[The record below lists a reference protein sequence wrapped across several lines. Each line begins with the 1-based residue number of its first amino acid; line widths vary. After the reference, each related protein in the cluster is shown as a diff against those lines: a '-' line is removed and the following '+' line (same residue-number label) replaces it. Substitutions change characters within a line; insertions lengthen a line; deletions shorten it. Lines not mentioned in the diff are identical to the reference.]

1 MPLNHPRPRQRLA
14 LLVAALVAAPGLVA
28 CGSDDGPNVLTFW
41 QNPDTSGVVGRI
53 VDRCNQQANGRYVI
67 RRETLPNS
75 ADAQREQ
82 LVRRLA
88 AKDKTMNVVYMD
100 VVWAPEFAE
109 AKWILPFEG
118 ADETKATDDIL
129 EGPKVS
135 ATWKDKLY
143 AAPFSSNS
151 QLLWYRKSLAQRA
164 GIDPTAEN
172 FTWDELIDASAK
184 MPQDSRFVEIQGNR
198 YEGYMVWIN
207 ALISSAGGSILENV
221 DAGTNAKAGVD
232 SDAGRRAAEIIQKFA
247 KSPAAD
253 PGLPTALEESNRA
266 AFQNGAAWAM
276 LNWPYIYG
284 LGRENAGKDA
294 DFKAIFDDYGWA
306 RYPRV
311 DANTPSKPPIGGA
324 MIGVGAYTPA
334 AKRPLAF
341 EAVACITSAESQ
353 KQRMDTL
360 GEPATR
366 AAVYDDP
373 GILAK
378 YPFAPLIRDSIDQAA
393 PRPLSPFYND
403 VTIAVQRTWHPPGSV
418 NPSKTPKES
427 NDLIG
432 KALKGKVLL

>member
-1 MPLNHPRPRQRLA
+1 MNHPRPRHKLA
-14 LLVAALVAAPGLVA
+14 LFAAALIAAPALVA
-28 CGSDDGPNVLTFW
+28 CGSDDGANVLTFW
-41 QNPDTSGVVGRI
+41 QSPDSSGVVGEI
-53 VDRCNQQANGRYVI
+53 VEQCNQKANGRYTI

-88 AKDKTMNVVYMD
+88 AKDKTMNILFMD
-100 VVWAPEFAE
+100 VIWAPEFAE

-118 ADETKATDDIL
+118 DDEAKATDDIL
-129 EGPKVS
+129 EGPKTS
-135 ATWKDKLY
+135 ATWKGKLY

-164 GIDPTAEN
+164 GIDPQAEN
-172 FTWDELIDASAK
+172 FTWDQLIDASSK
-184 MPQDSRFVEIQGNR
+184 MPEGSRFVEIQGNR

-207 ALISSAGGSILENV
+207 GLISSAGGSILENV
-221 DAGTNAKAGVD
+221 DAGKNAKPGVN
-232 SDAGRRAAEIIQKFA
+232 SDAGRRAAEIIQKFT

-253 PGLPTALEESNRA
+253 FGLSTAIEETTRA
-266 AFQNGAAWAM
+266 AFQNGNAWAM
-276 LNWPYIYG
+276 LNWPYVYG
-284 LGRENAGKDA
+284 LGSENAGKDA
-294 DFKAIFDDYGWA
+294 NFKPIFDDYAWA

-311 DANTPSKPPIGGA
+311 DANKPSAPPIGGA
-324 MIGVGAYTPA
+324 MIGVGAYTPE
-334 AKRPLAF
+334 AKKPLAF
-341 EAVACITSAESQ
+341 EAAACITSRDSQ
-353 KQRMDTL
+353 RQRMLTL

-366 AAVYDDP
+366 ASIYDDRE
-373 GILAK
+373 ILDK

-403 VTIAVQRTWHPPGSV
+403 VTIAIQRTWHPPGSV
-418 NPSKTPKES
+418 NPAKTPKES

>member
-1 MPLNHPRPRQRLA
+1 MNHPRPRQKLA
-14 LLVAALVAAPGLVA
+14 LLLAALVAAPGLVA

-41 QNPDTSGVVGRI
+41 QSPDSSGVVGKI

-67 RRETLPNS
+67 KRETLPNS

-88 AKDKTMNVVYMD
+88 AKDKTMNVLFMD
-100 VVWAPEFAE
+100 VIWAPEFAE

-118 ADETKATDDIL
+118 EDEAKATADLL
-129 EGPKVS
+129 EGPKES
-135 ATWKDKLY
+135 ATWKGKLY

-151 QLLWYRKSLAQRA
+151 QLLWYRKSLAQQA
-164 GIDPTAEN
+164 GVDPTAEN
-172 FTWDELIDASAK
+172 FTWDDLIDASSK
-184 MPQDSRFVEIQGNR
+184 MPENSRFVEIQGNR

-207 ALISSAGGSILENV
+207 GLVSSAGGSILKDV
-221 DAGTNAKAGVD
+221 DLGSKATPDID
-232 SDAGRRAAEIIQKFA
+232 SDAGRRAAEIIERFA

-253 PGLPTALEESNRA
+253 FGLSTAIEESTRA
-266 AFQNGAAWAM
+266 AFQNGTAWAM

-284 LGRENAGKDA
+284 LGSENAKKDA
-294 DFKAIFDDYGWA
+294 NFKAIFDDYAWA

-311 DANTPSKPPIGGA
+311 DADRPSAPPIGGA

-341 EAVACITSAESQ
+341 EAVACITSPESQ
-353 KQRMDTL
+353 KQRMETL

-366 AAVYDDP
+366 AAIYDDP
-373 GILAK
+373 AILEK
-378 YPFAPLIRDSIDQAA
+378 YPFAPLIRESIDQAA

-403 VTIAVQRTWHPPGSV
+403 VTIAVQRTWHPPSSV
-418 NPSKTPKES
+418 NPSYTPRRS
-427 NDLIG
+427 DRLIG
-432 KALKGKVLL
+432 QALKGKVLL

>member
-1 MPLNHPRPRQRLA
+1 MNHPRPRQKLA
-14 LLVAALVAAPGLVA
+14 LLLAALVAAPGLVA

-41 QNPDTSGVVGRI
+41 QNPDTSGVVGQI

-88 AKDKTMNVVYMD
+88 AKDKTMNIVYMD
-100 VVWAPEFAE
+100 VIWAPEFAE

-118 ADETKATDDIL
+118 DDEAKALDDIL
-129 EGPKVS
+129 QGPKES
-135 ATWKDKLY
+135 ATWKGKLY

-151 QLLWYRKSLAQRA
+151 QLLWYRRSMAQQA
-164 GIDPTAEN
+164 GIDPSAGN
-172 FTWDELIDASAK
+172 FTWDDLIDASAK
-184 MPQDSRFVEIQGNR
+184 MPEGSRFVEIQANR

-207 ALISSAGGSILENV
+207 GLISSAGGSILENT

-232 SDAGRRAAEIIQKFA
+232 SDAGRRAAEIIQKFVR
-247 KSPAAD
+247 SPAAD
-253 PGLPTALEESNRA
+253 FGLSTAVEETTRA
-266 AFQNGAAWAM
+266 AFQNGNAWAM
-276 LNWPYIYG
+276 LNWPYVYG
-284 LGRENAGKDA
+284 LGAENAGKDA
-294 DFKAIFDDYGWA
+294 NFKPIFEDYAWA

-311 DANTPSKPPIGGA
+311 DADTPSAPPIGGA
-324 MIGVGAYTPA
+324 MIGVGADTPA
-334 AKRPLAF
+334 AKKPLAF
-341 EAVACITSAESQ
+341 EAVACITSPESQ
-353 KQRMDTL
+353 KQRMDAL

-366 AAVYDDP
+366 AAIYDDP
-373 GILAK
+373 GILRK

-393 PRPLSPFYND
+393 PRPLTPFYND
-403 VTIAVQRTWHPPGSV
+403 VTIAIQRTWHPPGSV

-432 KALKGKVLL
+432 KALKGKVLI